1 MKYRNLLKRIT
12 VTAGAAVLASG
23 TTAVPVGANAAQ
35 TYWEGV
41 SRQGVFPSEKECPV
55 CVEHEKLLFEIENFP
70 HMGYGE
76 ARKDKTGGTVTAE
89 YTFYNPAD
97 YAVKAVLLFPF
108 GNLPAYAEIRD
119 PATGERLSRD
129 DPDRYGVTAGG
140 QEVKAD
146 LRHTF
151 SLPYQ
156 EFELEAALAGLQDS
170 TAEDL
175 FYEPDLQVIRYTFS
189 VSGVN
194 EETNPAACGKMVLQT
209 DTEKSRLWLEES
221 RGMGFSEEGL
231 ELLCSAENGEDIH
244 LYILG
249 EQPEQ
254 TPEWTVYTDGGA
266 DQEAEG
272 RIELAGTERM
282 TFYELAMTEYEE
294 ASGVTENDW
303 YNAAVGYFRSGE
315 TVPGL
320 LDLWEW
326 GQGLDFS
333 GLLMQWYE
341 YEITVGPGER
351 LVNTVTAPLYPDV
364 DTGDDP
370 SLYRYTYL
378 LSPARTWKSFGTLEI
393 EIRTPYRMQES
404 SLEGFTPWEDGETA
418 GYRLE
423 LSGLP
428 EGELTFTLEGET
440 EGNQEPAADAVR
452 HVAVVA
458 AVCLLVCAAS
468 VVLVAVLRAR
478 AKRDGDSS
486 ENGNS

>member
-1 MKYRNLLKRIT
+1 
-12 VTAGAAVLASG
+12 
-23 TTAVPVGANAAQ
+23 
-35 TYWEGV
+35 
-41 SRQGVFPSEKECPV
+41 
-55 CVEHEKLLFEIENFP
+55 
-70 HMGYGE
+70 
-76 ARKDKTGGTVTAE
+76 
-89 YTFYNPAD
+89 
-97 YAVKAVLLFPF
+97 
-108 GNLPAYAEIRD
+108 
-119 PATGERLSRD
+119 
-129 DPDRYGVTAGG
+129 
-140 QEVKAD
+140 
-146 LRHTF
+146 
-151 SLPYQ
+151 
-156 EFELEAALAGLQDS
+156 
-170 TAEDL
+170 
-175 FYEPDLQVIRYTFS
+175 
-189 VSGVN
+189 
-194 EETNPAACGKMVLQT
+194 
-209 DTEKSRLWLEES
+209 
-221 RGMGFSEEGL
+221 
-231 ELLCSAENGEDIH
+231 
-244 LYILG
+244 
-249 EQPEQ
+249 
-254 TPEWTVYTDGGA
+254 
-266 DQEAEG
+266 
-272 RIELAGTERM
+272 M

-341 YEITVGPGER
+341 YEITVGPGEH

-404 SLEGFTPWEDGETA
+404 SLEGFVPWKDGEWT

-423 LSGLP
+423 CSGLP
-428 EGELTFTLEGET
+428 EGELIFALEGEA
-440 EGNQEPAADAVR
+440 EESAEPVEDAVS
-452 HVAVVA
+452 HVAAVA